1 MRAFILSSTTIAPS
15 RACYCEPP
23 RARCHGGSS
32 AGIPLTFNLLNWQR
46 HNAICRLLKSK
57 REQPVGEVFERLA
70 EPVGV
75 YQKSQTGTHTH
86 THHHDSSSH
95 LRGDDPALLFSFRM
109 FITFLAFDPDR
120 TSTSPLFRPTC
131 ALPSVEVPSP
141 RVEGPQDSF
150 ASTANTIFA
159 SNPRILEEQILG

>member
-1 MRAFILSSTTIAPS
+1 
-15 RACYCEPP
+15 
-23 RARCHGGSS
+23 
-32 AGIPLTFNLLNWQR
+32 
-46 HNAICRLLKSK
+46 
-57 REQPVGEVFERLA
+57 
-70 EPVGV
+70 
-75 YQKSQTGTHTH
+75 
-86 THHHDSSSH
+86 
-95 LRGDDPALLFSFRM
+95 M